1 MIKFRNGRMM
11 EVDGPVMG
19 RDIEERAGIGPGRI
33 ATAIGDGGRVKAINP
48 DKLYRPEE
56 LKTRSGKWLR
66 IEDSP
71 DRSKGAG
78 YSFGGHRDEFMK
90 AVIFDQI
97 RDMSENFFKNTAIQ
111 ADEDDANWM
120 MIENFLLPSAWRHIA
135 SSSDLLISIPDQF
148 PNLPPIGFYLD
159 SRIATSPNGLHL
171 LDQGYY
177 EADQTPVRSGRWK
190 WFCCYVKPSSWRPPR
205 IRRVEDWR
213 NGDNLWQFL
222 TLIRWALGDPS

>member
-33 ATAIGDGGRVKAINP
+33 ATAIGDGGRFKAINP

-90 AVIFDQI
+90 AVIFDQT
-97 RDMSENFFKNTAIQ
+97 RDM
-111 ADEDDANWM
+111 
-120 MIENFLLPSAWRHIA
+120 
-135 SSSDLLISIPDQF
+135 
-148 PNLPPIGFYLD
+148 
-159 SRIATSPNGLHL
+159 
-171 LDQGYY
+171 
-177 EADQTPVRSGRWK
+177 
-190 WFCCYVKPSSWRPPR
+190 
-205 IRRVEDWR
+205 
-213 NGDNLWQFL
+213 
-222 TLIRWALGDPS
+222 